1 MIEKWIQADV
11 LSQSPYQ
18 VKTTKF
24 QIKLNQNESPWDW
37 PTDIKRTISRRILSG
52 GWNRYPDLIQVDLK
66 EKIGVLNNV
75 SKNEVIIGK
84 GSNEI
89 LQAIF
94 TAAIRPGDSVC
105 TLSPTFAVYK
115 MLAEQKGAQINV
127 SNLSSS
133 FTVNESDLKRKASK
147 SKLTIICNPNS
158 PTGTLLP
165 VSVIE
170 NILNDTSGLVI
181 VDEAYVD
188 FSGVSAVG
196 LLTSYRNLIITRT
209 FSKAFALA
217 GFRIGYGLMDKNL
230 ATEIQKC
237 LLPFNIDMPSI
248 IALETILDN
257 HELVQN
263 SVKQIIKEKYRLI
276 QELNKIEGV
285 MANDSHSNFFLVKTK
300 LGAEETFNNLAKK
313 GILIRDVSSYPGL
326 ESYSRITVGTSDE
339 NNALIRAFREI
350 M

>member
-1 MIEKWIQADV
+1 MIEKWIQPDV
-11 LSQSPYQ
+11 IKQPPYL
-18 VKTTKF
+18 VKTSSC

-37 PTDIKRTISRRILSG
+37 PTEIKETISRRILSC
-52 GWNRYPDLIQVDLK
+52 GWNRYPELIPIELK
-66 EKIGVLNNV
+66 EKIGAVCNV
-75 SKNEVIIGK
+75 SKDRVIIGK
-84 GSNEI
+84 GSNEV

-94 TAAIRPGDSVC
+94 TAVIRPKDSVC
-105 TLSPTFAVYK
+105 TLSPSFAVYK

-133 FTVNESDLKRKASK
+133 FTVDESDLNRKASK

-165 VSVIE
+165 ISVIE
-170 NILNDTSGLVI
+170 DILNNTSGLVV

-188 FSGVSAVG
+188 FSGVTAVG
-196 LLTSYRNLIITRT
+196 LLTSYPNLIITRT

-217 GFRIGYGLMDKNL
+217 GFRIGFGLMDKNL

-237 LLPFNIDMPSI
+237 LLPFNIDIPSI

-257 HELVQN
+257 QELVKN
-263 SVKQIIKEKYRLI
+263 RADQIINERDRLI
-276 QELNKIEGV
+276 QELNNIEGIE
-285 MANDSHSNFFLVKTK
+285 AHESRSNFFLVKTK
-300 LGAEETFNNLAKK
+300 LGVGKTFNYLAGK

-326 ESYSRITVGTSDE
+326 GSYIRITVGKPEE
-339 NNALIRAFREI
+339 NDTLIRAFRE
-350 M
+350 ML

>member
-1 MIEKWIQADV
+1 MIEKWIQTDV
-11 LSQSPYQ
+11 LSQPSYQ

-37 PTDIKRTISRRILSG
+37 PADIKEIISRRILSC
-52 GWNRYPDLIQVDLK
+52 GWNRYPDLIPVELR
-66 EKIGVLNNV
+66 EKIGVLCNV
-75 SKNEVIIGK
+75 SKDSVIIGK

-94 TAAIRPGDSVC
+94 TAVIRPKDSVC
-105 TLSPTFAVYK
+105 TLSPSFAVYK

-133 FTVNESDLKRKASK
+133 FTIDESDLKKKASK

-170 NILNDTSGLVI
+170 DILNNTSGLVV

-188 FSGVSAVG
+188 FSGVTAVE
-196 LLTSYRNLIITRT
+196 LLTSHQNLIITRT
-209 FSKAFALA
+209 FSKAFSLA
-217 GFRIGYGLMDKNL
+217 GFRIGYGLMDKDL

-248 IALETILDN
+248 IALETILDH

-263 SVKQIIKEKYRLI
+263 RVEQIIKERDRLI
-276 QELNKIEGV
+276 QELNKIDGIL
-285 MANDSHSNFFLVKTK
+285 AQDSHSNFFLLKTK
-300 LGAEETFNNLAKK
+300 FGAEKTFNILAEK

-326 ESYSRITVGTSDE
+326 ESYSRITVGKQDE
-339 NNALIRAFREI
+339 NETLIRAFRE
-350 M
+350 ML

>member
-1 MIEKWIQADV
+1 MIEKWIQPDV
-11 LSQSPYQ
+11 LKQPPYQ
-18 VKTTKF
+18 VKTSSY

-37 PTDIKRTISRRILSG
+37 PTEIKETISRRILSCK
-52 GWNRYPDLIQVDLK
+52 WNRYPELIPVELK
-66 EKIGVLNNV
+66 EKIGAVCNV
-75 SKNEVIIGK
+75 SKDQVIIGK

-94 TAAIRPGDSVC
+94 TAVIRSKDSVC
-105 TLSPTFAVYK
+105 TLSPSFAVYK

-133 FTVNESDLKRKASK
+133 FTVDESDLKRKASK

-170 NILNDTSGLVI
+170 DVLNNTSGLVVI
-181 VDEAYVD
+181 DEAYVD
-188 FSGVSAVG
+188 FSGVTAVG
-196 LLTSYRNLIITRT
+196 LLTSYPNLIITRT
-209 FSKAFALA
+209 FSKAFAMA
-217 GFRIGYGLMDKNL
+217 GFRIGFGLMDKDL

-248 IALETILDN
+248 IALDAILDN

-263 SVKQIIKEKYRLI
+263 RADQIVNERDRLI
-276 QELNKIEGV
+276 QELNNIEGIE
-285 MANDSHSNFFLVKTK
+285 AYESYSNFFLVKTK
-300 LGAEETFNNLAKK
+300 LWVDKTFNYLAAK

-326 ESYSRITVGTSDE
+326 ESYIRITVGKPEE
-339 NNALIRAFREI
+339 NDTLIRAFRE
-350 M
+350 ML